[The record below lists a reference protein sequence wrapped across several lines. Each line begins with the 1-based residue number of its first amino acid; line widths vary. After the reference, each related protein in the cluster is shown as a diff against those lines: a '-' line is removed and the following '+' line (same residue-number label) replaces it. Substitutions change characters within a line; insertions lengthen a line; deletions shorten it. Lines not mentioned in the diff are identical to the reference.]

1 MIMQDVVQQV
11 SFQLGIPAN
20 ENLEQLQ
27 IEQAVLI
34 AFRELKGY
42 MTTPVDLTVPYQ
54 ARLDLVSLGIKTTE
68 VLNVQPA
75 YPRVGLTM
83 SSIDSG
89 NVFQVAAA
97 VNVYSA
103 IGQTSSI
110 NIDPIMTEMA
120 LAQVRNTVTTDF
132 QWRYDKDNEVV
143 YCTHRDPRPS
153 QVTITYVPDFQDVS
167 EIKSTRWQNY
177 LVRLS
182 LAYMKVALGRA
193 RSKYTV
199 EGSNVKLDGEVLL
212 QEGNAELETL
222 RTELEAKKN
231 KFTVLN

>member
-1 MIMQDVVQQV
+1 MQDIVQQV
-11 SFQLGIPAN
+11 SFQLGVPAN
-20 ENLEQLQ
+20 DNVEGLQ
-27 IEQAVLI
+27 PEQAVLI

-54 ARLDLVSLGIKTTE
+54 NRLDLVKLGIKTTE
-68 VLNVQPA
+68 VLNVQAA
-75 YPRVGLTM
+75 YPRIGLTM
-83 SSIDSG
+83 NSIDSG

-103 IGQTSSI
+103 IGQTATV

-120 LAQVRNTVTTDF
+120 MAQVRNTITTDF
-132 QWRYDKDNEVV
+132 QWKYDVDNQVV

-153 QVTITYVPDFQDVS
+153 VVTITYVPDYQDVS

-177 LVRLS
+177 LVRMS
-182 LAYMKVALGRA
+182 LAYMKVALGRT

-199 EGSNVKLDGEVLL
+199 EGSNVSLDGDILL
-212 QEGNAELETL
+212 NEGNTELETI
-222 RTELEAKKN
+222 RTELEGKKN
-231 KFTVLN
+231 KFTILN

>member
-1 MIMQDVVQQV
+1 MTMQDIVQQV
-11 SFQLGIPAN
+11 SFQLGVPAN
-20 ENLEQLQ
+20 DNVEGLQ
-27 IEQAVLI
+27 PEQAVLI

-54 ARLDLVSLGIKTTE
+54 NRLDLVKLGIKTTE
-68 VLNVQPA
+68 VLNVQAA
-75 YPRVGLTM
+75 YPRIGLTM
-83 SSIDSG
+83 NSIDSG

-103 IGQTSSI
+103 IGQTATV

-120 LAQVRNTVTTDF
+120 MAQVRNTITTDF
-132 QWRYDKDNEVV
+132 QWKYDVDNQVV

-153 QVTITYVPDFQDVS
+153 VVTITYVPDYQDVS

-177 LVRLS
+177 LVRMS
-182 LAYMKVALGRA
+182 LAYMKVALGRT

-199 EGSNVKLDGEVLL
+199 EGSNVSLDGDILL
-212 QEGNAELETL
+212 NEGNTELETI
-222 RTELEAKKN
+222 RTELEGKKN
-231 KFTVLN
+231 KFTILN